1 MQHFYESNLE
11 SSEKHSSNP
20 FPNLTAETKLSDY
33 YTQDFDAEV
42 YSVPTKSDYNSYHL
56 NWER

>member
-1 MQHFYESNLE
+1 MQNFYESNLE

-33 YTQDFDAEV
+33 YTPDFDAEV

-56 NWER
+56 N